1 MMLGITAI
9 FDRFWLDQDCPR
21 GDNSRSSSPW
31 AQRCQ
36 LRGCAIPIRAPSRGG
51 QDRSKVS
58 IIRPAGRTANRNL
71 CEMFYEFSYPAQ
83 IGTGC

>member
-1 MMLGITAI
+1 M
-9 FDRFWLDQDCPR
+9 
-21 GDNSRSSSPW
+21 SSGPW

-36 LRGCAIPIRAPSRGG
+36 LGGSAVSIRAPPRGR

-58 IIRPAGRTANRNL
+58 TLRPAGRTANRNL
-71 CEMFYEFSYPAQ
+71 CEMVYEFSYPAQ